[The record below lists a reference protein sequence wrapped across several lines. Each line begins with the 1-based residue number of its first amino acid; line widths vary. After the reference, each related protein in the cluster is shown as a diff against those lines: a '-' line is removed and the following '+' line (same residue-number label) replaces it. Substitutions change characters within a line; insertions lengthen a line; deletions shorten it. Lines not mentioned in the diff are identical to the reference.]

1 MDSMDTDPETTTQA
15 VVVVEGEDSAI
26 STEARAS
33 LDPVAKNFVTLLGGK
48 KKFKCVHCDWET
60 VSTSVRRRLE
70 HLLSKGGGNTRPC
83 THAREKLSE
92 ADLAELGT
100 ILSTMDQLFE
110 KKRKAKKQAE
120 AATSSLTLPKRQRKL
135 PQFLRKKE
143 KDAIDMAYA
152 RKIVM
157 TMVKATYM
165 DSPFTFDFYEKKYGP
180 PPRPSASRHRAARLS
195 PSQRSAKAEPLRAK
209 GKYRPSEQSLGPCQA
224 KKVTKKNQRKYR
236 PSEQSLGP

>member
-1 MDSMDTDPETTTQA
+1 MDTDSETTTQA

-70 HLLSKGGGNTRPC
+70 HLLAKGGGNTQPC
-83 THAREKLSE
+83 THARDKLSE
-92 ADLAELGT
+92 ADLAELDT
-100 ILSTMDQLFE
+100 IFSTMDQLFE

-120 AATSSLTLPKRQRKL
+120 GATSSLTLPKRQRKL
-135 PQFLRKKE
+135 AHFLRKKE

-165 DSPFTFDFYEKKYGP
+165 DSPFTFDFYEVCVCVCSFCP
-180 PPRPSASRHRAARLS
+180 SLTLPSRPHAPTLRLRSTTSPRRGR
-195 PSQRSAKAEPLRAK
+195 
-209 GKYRPSEQSLGPCQA
+209 RPWAPCSTPC
-224 KKVTKKNQRKYR
+224 KRTVRR
-236 PSEQSLGP
+236 R